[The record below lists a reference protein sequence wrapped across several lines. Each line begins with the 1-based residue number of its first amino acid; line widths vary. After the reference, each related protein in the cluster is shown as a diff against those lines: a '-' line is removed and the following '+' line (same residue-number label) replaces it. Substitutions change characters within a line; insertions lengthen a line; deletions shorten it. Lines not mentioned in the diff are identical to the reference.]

1 MNLKLL
7 LKNIL
12 IPNIIGFL
20 GGLIGNAKDGFKGIN
35 KPDFAPPGLVFPIVW
50 TILYILMGIS
60 AYLVE
65 NSNHP
70 QKKDALRYYYVS
82 LILNASWT
90 FFFFKLKWF
99 LFSSILVLIILYF
112 VIETIRRYFKINKT
126 AAYLQIPY
134 VLWLLFA
141 GFLSFS
147 VWTLNP

>member
-1 MNLKLL
+1 MNKKWSLY
-7 LKNIL
+7 NISL
-12 IPNIIGFL
+12 ARG
-20 GGLIGNAKDGFKGIN
+20 
-35 KPDFAPPGLVFPIVW
+35 V
-50 TILYILMGIS
+50 LMGIS

-65 NSNHP
+65 NSSHP
-70 QKKDALRYYYVS
+70 LKKDALRYYYVS

-99 LFSSILVLIILYF
+99 FFSSILVLIILYF

-147 VWTLNP
+147 VWTLNHYKIQFLPQD

>member
-20 GGLIGNAKDGFKGIN
+20 GGLIGNAKDGFKSIN
-35 KPDFAPPGLVFPIVW
+35 KPEFAPPGLVFPIVW

-70 QKKDALRYYYVS
+70 LKKDALRYYYAS